1 MLCVM
6 RVPSLRCAVSSVRRV
21 LTGVRMAAVRVTEVA
36 RVSTM
41 GSVTAVSHMPK
52 LGEPSH
58 RHRGESS
65 AAESE
70 AEAIEIHMPNT
81 TCWRL
86 GW

>member
-1 MLCVM
+1 M
-6 RVPSLRCAVSSVRRV
+6 ASVRRV
-21 LTGVRMAAVRVTEVA
+21 LARVHVATVRVTGVA
-36 RVSTM
+36 RVATVRT
-41 GSVTAVSHMPK
+41 VTTVSDMPE

-81 TCWRL
+81 TCSRL

>member
-1 MLCVM
+1 M
-6 RVPSLRCAVSSVRRV
+6 SSVRRV
-21 LTGVRMAAVRVTEVA
+21 LTGVRVTAVRVTAVRVTAVA

-41 GSVTAVSHMPK
+41 RSVTAVSDMPK

>member
-1 MLCVM
+1 M
-6 RVPSLRCAVSSVRRV
+6 SGVRRV
-21 LTGVRMAAVRVTEVA
+21 LASLRVAAVRVTGVA
-36 RVSTM
+36 RVATM
-41 GSVTAVSHMPK
+41 RGVTAVSDVPE

-70 AEAIEIHMPNT
+70 AEAIGIHMPNT
-81 TCWRL
+81 TRPRA